1 VTDALI
7 KLRDSSTLQLV
18 PALQRLHIIF
28 EEVRGWSLM
37 SSRILLDCLPVY

>member
-7 KLRDSSTLQLV
+7 KLREFSTLRLV

-28 EEVRGWSLM
+28 EEVQGWSLM
-37 SSRILLDCLPVY
+37 SSRILLGCLPLC